1 MHQYWEGQEEEGSTI
16 GGGNRKN
23 SESVYDE

>member
-16 GGGNRKN
+16 GGGNMN